1 MAHRCLID
9 IDEALANEAGNGA
22 ARTLCA
28 RAGALLRVLESA
40 HVESGGPRADEE

>member
-28 RAGALLRVLESA
+28 RAGALLRVLDSSY
-40 HVESGGPRADEE
+40 VDSGWPRADED